1 MLPTNKVLKKGSMM
15 CIGCAEA
22 VLMSSDGKTPE
33 TAETAFYLIG
43 LVVWL
48 MLLTHLGKKRDASS
62 NAQGEVDLA
71 FTPQQRIAD

>member
-1 MLPTNKVLKKGSMM
+1 MLPTYKVLKKGSIM
-15 CIGCAEA
+15 CMGCAEA

-43 LVVWL
+43 LAVWL
-48 MLLTHLGKKRDASS
+48 MLLTHLGKKPVGRA

-71 FTPQQRIAD
+71 FAPQQRIAD

>member
-1 MLPTNKVLKKGSMM
+1 MLPTNQVLEKGSMM

-43 LVVWL
+43 LAVWL
-48 MLLTHLGKKRDASS
+48 MLLYHLGKKLTPVQMHKKVS
-62 NAQGEVDLA
+62 A
-71 FTPQQRIAD
+71 FTPQQRMAD